1 MMSRPKAMR
10 KHQLTRGGAVLT
22 TAERV
27 RALKD
32 EDFRL
37 SLTGEFG
44 DHPAGNP
51 AEEVYVSAGQAA
63 NTCESYSSCAR
74 MCSY

>member
-1 MMSRPKAMR
+1 M
-10 KHQLTRGGAVLT
+10 LT

-37 SLTGEFG
+37 SLAREFP